1 MFQCAILN
9 EKLESL
15 LKTLNEEAQA
25 SSQVS
30 YDTAYLFVRSVWVA
44 KQLALPTSDHK
55 IPSSKPA
62 GGGIQLKTVWRFIAL
77 SLSLLSFFRLDMT

>member
-25 SSQVS
+25 STQVS
-30 YDTAYLFVRSVWVA
+30 YNTANLFVRSVWVA
-44 KQLALPTSDHK
+44 KQLAFQTSDHE
-55 IPSSKPA
+55 IPCSNPS
-62 GGGIQLKTVWRFIAL
+62 GGGIQLKTMVL
-77 SLSLLSFFRLDMT
+77 HCT